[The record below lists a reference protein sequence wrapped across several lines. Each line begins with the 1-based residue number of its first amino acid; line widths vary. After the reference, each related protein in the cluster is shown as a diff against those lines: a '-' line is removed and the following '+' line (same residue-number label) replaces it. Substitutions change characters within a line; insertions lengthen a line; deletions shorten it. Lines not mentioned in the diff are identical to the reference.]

1 MEEMLDRIFG
11 NLQRLEIQP
20 TERNV
25 ELLADC
31 YGTLRSIYAKVQ
43 ETAKKGAQGAAE
55 PADVNKDGE
64 TEKTP
69 TGAEN
74 GEE

>member
-1 MEEMLDRIFG
+1 MEEKLERIFG

-20 TERNV
+20 SEHNV

-31 YGTLRSIYAKVQ
+31 FATLRSIYT
-43 ETAKKGAQGAAE
+43 ETQKGPQGAAE
-55 PADVNKDGE
+55 AADGQTDAE
-64 TEKTP
+64 AEKTP
-69 TGAEN
+69 TGAEK